1 MFIEFLLIHFNSSQ
15 TDTPPLIPYKS
26 GTPAVA
32 VMVKGC
38 QKALM
43 FFLISFPNF
52 VSGLTVIVSTPRA
65 VLSNVP
71 NRRGG
76 LVPTY
81 KSNVGNEKARHV
93 SVLVRHIVQPSN
105 DDRDNHNK
113 DSCIISLR
121 NFDIMEVSFY
131 SFLNLFPQLLGQ
143 YVFLNLII
151 EY

>member
-76 LVPTY
+76 IVPNY
-81 KSNVGNEKARHV
+81 KSNLESEKARRV
-93 SVLVRHIVQPSN
+93 FVLVRRTLQPSN
-105 DDRDNHNK
+105 DDRDNRTNH
-113 DSCIISLR
+113 SYIVSFRIA
-121 NFDIMEVSFY
+121 DIMEVPY
-131 SFLNLFPQLLGQ
+131 LFLSQTKKHYPIKTG
-143 YVFLNLII
+143 
-151 EY
+151 